1 MLKRSGFSVLFFS
14 GLLAAVFLF
23 SGCEEESRKTDVSI
37 KSVEPMSVQDESQAV
52 RLYVDAMMLND
63 IQKWDQAIRTLDDAI
78 KYVPDF
84 SLAHSFKG
92 DIYKFSQQYEKSA
105 DAYEMAAQ
113 IDPWS
118 FKDFF
123 NLGKVS
129 QIIEQ
134 FTRAVNAY
142 ANACELEPDH
152 YGAHFGAA
160 KCYYE
165 LEDYDSAFDYSKRA
179 KEIDPN
185 AADPDVLL
193 GDIYELNGDHVA
205 AVDSYRRALEIEGN
219 KPRIMVSLAISYTKM
234 RRFAAAEELLT
245 SAIELDPS
253 DNIAFQYMG
262 FVQLQ
267 LHKENLD
274 MALASYFKAIELD
287 ENDWMAHKGL
297 GVVYMLKSLKEAKEA
312 KEDNPEA
319 AEALKAKALAQW
331 NTSLQ
336 VNPDQ
341 PELSN
346 LMSKYNEQ

>member
-1 MLKRSGFSVLFFS
+1 MLKRTGFSVLFFS
-14 GLLAAVFLF
+14 GLLASVLFF
-23 SGCEEESRKTDVSI
+23 SGCEEESRKTDVSVQPLDQKI
-37 KSVEPMSVQDESQAV
+37 TLPQDESEAV

-63 IQKWDQAIRTLDDAI
+63 IQKWDQAIRSLNDAI
-78 KYVPDF
+78 KYAPDF
-84 SLAHSFKG
+84 SLAYSFKG
-92 DIYKFSQQYEKSA
+92 DIYKFSEQYEKSA
-105 DAYEMAAQ
+105 DAYQQAAE

-134 FTRAVNAY
+134 FSRAVNAY
-142 ANACELEPDH
+142 VNACELEPDH
-152 YGAHFGAA
+152 YGSHFGAA

-165 LEDYDSAFDYSKRA
+165 LEDYDSAFDYSQRA

-193 GDIYELNGDHVA
+193 GDIYETNGDHVA

-219 KPRIMVSLAISYTKM
+219 KPRTMVSLAISYTKM
-234 RRFAAAEELLT
+234 RRFAAAEELLS

-253 DNIAFQYMG
+253 DNVAFQYLG
-262 FVQLQ
+262 FIQLQ

-274 MALASYFKAIELD
+274 MAIDSYFKAIELE

-297 GVVYMLKSLKEAKEA
+297 GVVYMLKSLKEAKE
-312 KEDNPEA
+312 DNSEV
-319 AEALKAKALAQW
+319 AEAFKAEALAQW
-331 NTSLQ
+331 NTSMQ
-336 VNPDQ
+336 INPDQ

-346 LMSKYNEQ
+346 LLSKYNDQ